1 MKKILVSISSL
12 VLMASA
18 MSAQTMS
25 DALTF
30 GQSNYYG
37 TARTLGMGNA
47 VTAVGGD
54 LGSIS
59 INPAGGAV
67 SAYSQFTFSTGWNS
81 ALSTSSYAASY
92 DAANSSVAYTGGFEN
107 RKTRMTIPNFGMNLY
122 FETGNRSGIRGWN
135 FGFMM
140 NRAQSYTQMISASG
154 LEGHTSMT
162 GALATFADGM
172 PGNILGNNS
181 KFDTDYS
188 WNSICAYDGGLINY
202 NADAGTY
209 YGSAETK
216 NLVGGQYSYEMLG
229 WLKQNI
235 GTTTLGSRNDIV
247 MNYGFNVNDRLFFG
261 VSVNCPII
269 NYKYSEYYAE
279 AAQDPAD
286 FPVTPEFFVPSS
298 GKYEQGDA
306 THYLGSTYKYNYVGD
321 ISGVNAKV
329 GVIWLPTDGLRLGAA
344 IQTPTAYSIHEQWY
358 IDVAAEFQ
366 DAAQNA
372 SSSSPTA
379 ETTYDYRSPY
389 SASFGVA
396 YTLGRAA
403 LLSVDYEITD
413 FSVMK
418 FSQQYT
424 DGFYTYEDP
433 YYRVNRL
440 NELFCGVQHTLRA
453 GAEFRVLPCFS
464 LRAGFNLATSPERHY
479 RDNEGYL
486 VYAADYDRWFDD
498 YENGKFVLDDQGRYS
513 SDRLFSVSFGAGY
526 SSPGSFYADIA
537 FRRTSLPDAY
547 YKAYSTYLSHTV
559 GDTTYDIVSPSVKSK
574 LSQFDAVLTLGWRF

>member
-1 MKKILVSISSL
+1 MKKILVSITSL

-30 GQSNYYG
+30 GQNNYYG

-47 VTAVGGD
+47 VTAIGGD

-67 SAYSQFTFSTGWNS
+67 SAFSQFTFSTGWNTAS
-81 ALSTSSYAASY
+81 STSSYASSY
-92 DAANSSVAYTGGFEN
+92 DTYNSGVAYTGGFDN
-107 RKTRMTIPNFGMNLY
+107 KKTRMTIPNFGMNLY
-122 FETGNRSGIRGWN
+122 FDTGNRSGVLGWN
-135 FGFMM
+135 FGFMV
-140 NRAQSYTQMISASG
+140 NRTQSFTQMVSASG

-172 PGNILGNNS
+172 PGNILGNDK
-181 KFDTDYS
+181 KFDTNYS

-229 WLKQNI
+229 WLRQNI

-247 MNYGFNVNDRLFFG
+247 MNYGVNVNDRLFLG
-261 VSVNCPII
+261 ISINCPII
-269 NYKYSEYYAE
+269 SYKYSEYYNE
-279 AAQDPAD
+279 TAQDPAD

-298 GKYEQGDA
+298 GKYEQGA
-306 THYLGSTYKYNYVGD
+306 STYYLGSTYQYNYVGD
-321 ISGVNAKV
+321 ISGINAKV
-329 GVIWLPTDGLRLGAA
+329 GLIWLPTDGLRIGAA
-344 IQTPTAYSIHEQWY
+344 IQTPTAYTVNEKWY
-358 IDVAAEFQ
+358 IDVNSEFQ
-366 DAAQNA
+366 DASQNA
-372 SSSSPTA
+372 SSGSPTA
-379 ETTYDYRSPY
+379 ESSYDYRAPY
-389 SASFGVA
+389 SANFGVA
-396 YTLGRAA
+396 YTLGRAGV
-403 LLSVDYEITD
+403 LSVDYEITD
-413 FSVMK
+413 FSIMK
-418 FSQQYT
+418 YSEQYT
-424 DGFYTYEDP
+424 DGFYSYEDP
-433 YYRVNRL
+433 FYRVNRL

-453 GAEFRVLPCFS
+453 GAEFRVLPTFS
-464 LRAGFNLATSPERHY
+464 LRAGVNLATSPERHY
-479 RDNEGYL
+479 KDNEGYM
-486 VYAADYDRWFDD
+486 VYAADYDNWFDD
-498 YENGKFVLDDQGRYS
+498 YESGKFVLDEKGRYS

-547 YKAYSTYLSHTV
+547 YKAYSNYLNHTV
-559 GDTTYDIVSPSVKSK
+559 GDTTYDIVSPSVRSK
-574 LSQFDAVLTLGWRF
+574 LSQFDAVLTFGWRF